1 MGYKT
6 KPQEANIALKINDVV
21 CQDQNV
27 IVNHFNSFFTT
38 VAAKLVEK
46 MPSLKGLYSV
56 VSSIFKNF
64 YIRRNPV
71 QNSFI
76 LQPVSEEFVYKELS
90 SLNVS
95 KSTGLDDLPARF
107 ISSNLSYY
115 FYY

>member
-46 MPSLKGLYSV
+46 NAIAKRA
-56 VSSIFKNF
+56 IQCCFFNF
-64 YIRRNPV
+64 
-71 QNSFI
+71 
-76 LQPVSEEFVYKELS
+76 
-90 SLNVS
+90 
-95 KSTGLDDLPARF
+95 
-107 ISSNLSYY
+107 
-115 FYY
+115 

>member
-1 MGYKT
+1 MIIVCIVNLETKYREMIKQAKSEYISDQVQENKKDPKKLWQQLKNMGYKT

-46 MPSLKGLYSV
+46 MPSPKGLYSV

-71 QNSFI
+71 Q
-76 LQPVSEEFVYKELS
+76 K
-90 SLNVS
+90 
-95 KSTGLDDLPARF
+95 
-107 ISSNLSYY
+107 
-115 FYY
+115 